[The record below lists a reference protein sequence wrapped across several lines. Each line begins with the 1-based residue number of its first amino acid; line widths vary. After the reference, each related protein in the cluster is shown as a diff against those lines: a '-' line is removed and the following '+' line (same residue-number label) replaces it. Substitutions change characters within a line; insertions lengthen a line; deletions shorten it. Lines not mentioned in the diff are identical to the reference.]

1 MATIAEPNVV
11 IDGLVFNLDAANS
24 RSYSGSGL
32 TVNGLVGGIGGTLV
46 GGVGFT
52 NRNSGSF
59 VFDGSNDYINLGN
72 PTVLQGLQLNM
83 TISCWF
89 NRQAFTS
96 SATLYSDYA
105 DVGGVRLTSLLRID
119 SNFLAYYTSAPNNG
133 FQNVY
138 PATITSGVW
147 YFVSV
152 AVSGTLSS
160 PIANIFLNGTTY
172 TFNLGAL
179 NSTPFTG
186 AIHCIGGNI
195 NIGTN
200 EYFNGNIPQLQ
211 IYNRALSQQ
220 EVLQNYNATKSRYGY

>member
-1 MATIAEPNVV
+1 MALGHSPSIVM
-11 IDGLVFNLDAANS
+11 DGLIFNIDAGNS
-24 RSYSGSGL
+24 RSYSGTGL
-32 TVNGLVGGIGGTLV
+32 TVNGLVSGIGGTLV
-46 GGVGFT
+46 NGVGFT
-52 NRNSGSF
+52 STNQGSF

-89 NRQAFTS
+89 NRQAFTN

-105 DVGGVRLTSLLRID
+105 DVGGIKLTSLLRID
-119 SNFLAYYTSAPNNG
+119 NNLLAYYTSAPNNG

-138 PATITSGVW
+138 PATITSGIW

-152 AVSGTLSS
+152 AVSGTVSS

-211 IYNRALSQQ
+211 IYNRALSAQ
-220 EVLQNYNATKSRYGY
+220 EVLQNYNATKGRYGL

>member
-1 MATIAEPNVV
+1 MGLKHHPRVV
-11 IDGLVFNLDAANS
+11 TDGLVFYVDAANT

-32 TVNGLVGGIGGTLV
+32 TANGLVGGIGGTLV
-46 GGVGFT
+46 NGVGFSSS
-52 NRNSGSF
+52 NNGSF
-59 VFDGSNDYINLGN
+59 FFDGTNDYINLGN

-89 NRQAFTS
+89 NRQAFTL

-105 DVGGVRLTSLLRID
+105 DVGGIRLTSLLRID
-119 SNFLAYYTSAPNNG
+119 NNFLNYYTSAPNNG

-138 PATITSGVW
+138 PTTITSGVW

-160 PIANIFLNGTTY
+160 PIANIFLNGTFY

-200 EYFNGNIPQLQ
+200 EYFNGNISQVQ
-211 IYNRALSQQ
+211 IYNRALTQQ
-220 EVLQNYNATKSRYGY
+220 EILQNYNATKTRYGL